1 MSKTRFLKRGDKV
14 LTLFKAKPGLFRI
27 IQIQGN
33 RLSRR
38 LEDLGILSG
47 TVITKIKVKGDKDT
61 APAIRVVT
69 KERKGVLG
77 GGMSLKIWVDYQGSI
92 ITLTSLPPNAT
103 GVVKELSGGQF
114 MVDAVG
120 LLGIREGEEV
130 TFLHRLPP
138 MDYVVRVDGRRIRV
152 GEGAAA
158 KVWGTKE
165 GRPVQLTALG
175 AGRLLVVDK
184 IAGGMTS
191 VEHLEKLG
199 IMPESKIL
207 VEGVEPRQ
215 NIGIGRTR
223 LVLIQSPD
231 GMELWL
237 GEREASNITGVIVT

>member
-1 MSKTRFLKRGDKV
+1 M
-14 LTLFKAKPGLFRI
+14 LTLFNAKPGLFRI
-27 IQIQGN
+27 TQIQGN
-33 RLSRR
+33 RLARR
-38 LEDLGILSG
+38 LEDLGILPG
-47 TVITKIKVKGDKDT
+47 TVITKIKVKSDKDT

-77 GGMSLKIWVDYQGSI
+77 GGMGLKIWVDYQGSI

-158 KVWGTKE
+158 KVWGTKK

-175 AGRLLVVDK
+175 AGRTLVVDK

-191 VEHLEKLG
+191 VEHIEKLG
-199 IMPESKIL
+199 IRPESKIL

-237 GEREASNITGVIVT
+237 GEREASNITGVIVTREKEASQ

>member
-1 MSKTRFLKRGDKV
+1 M
-14 LTLFKAKPGLFRI
+14 LTLFDAKPGLFRI
-27 IQIQGN
+27 KQIQGN
-33 RLSRR
+33 RLARR
-38 LEDLGILSG
+38 LEDLGILPG
-47 TVITKIKVKGDKDT
+47 TVITKIEVKGDKDT

-77 GGMSLKIWVDYQGSI
+77 GGMSLKIWVDYQGSV
-92 ITLTSLPPNAT
+92 ITLASLPPNAT

-114 MVDAVG
+114 MVDAVS

-175 AGRLLVVDK
+175 HGRSLVVDK

-199 IMPESKIL
+199 IIPESKIL

-215 NIGIGRTR
+215 SIGIGRTR
-223 LVLIQSPD
+223 VVLIQSPD

-237 GEREASNITGVIVT
+237 GEREASNITGVMVTGIASQRPVAF

>member
-1 MSKTRFLKRGDKV
+1 M
-14 LTLFKAKPGLFRI
+14 LTLFDAKPGLFRI
-27 IQIQGN
+27 KQIQGN
-33 RLSRR
+33 RLTRL
-38 LEDLGILSG
+38 LEDLGILHG
-47 TVITKIKVKGDKDT
+47 TVITNIEVKGDKDT

-77 GGMSLKIWVDYQGSI
+77 GGMSLKIWVDYQGSV
-92 ITLTSLPPNAT
+92 ITLASLPPNAT

-114 MVDAVG
+114 MVDAVS

-165 GRPVQLTALG
+165 GRLVQLTALG
-175 AGRLLVVDK
+175 HGRSLVVDK

-199 IMPESKIL
+199 VRPETKIL

-215 NIGIGRTR
+215 SIGIGRTR
-223 LVLIQSPD
+223 VVLIQNPD

-237 GEREASNITGVIVT
+237 GEREASNITGVMVAGIASQRPVAF

>member
-1 MSKTRFLKRGDKV
+1 LSKTRFLKRGDKV

>member
-1 MSKTRFLKRGDKV
+1 V
-14 LTLFKAKPGLFRI
+14 LTLFDAKPGLFRI
-27 IQIQGN
+27 MQIQGN
-33 RLSRR
+33 RLARR
-38 LEDLGILSG
+38 LEDLGILPG
-47 TVITKIKVKGDKDT
+47 TVITKVEVKSDKDT

-77 GGMSLKIWVDYQGSI
+77 GGMSLKIWVDYQGSVT
-92 ITLTSLPPNAT
+92 TLASLPPNAT
-103 GVVKELSGGQF
+103 GVVKELSGGKF

-120 LLGIREGEEV
+120 LLGIREGEKV
-130 TFLHRLPP
+130 TLLHRLPP
-138 MDYVVRVDGRRIRV
+138 MDYVVRVDGRRIRI

-165 GRPVQLTALG
+165 GKPVQLTALG
-175 AGRLLVVDK
+175 HGRSLVVEQ

-199 IMPESKIL
+199 VRPESKIL

-215 NIGIGRTR
+215 SIGIGRTR
-223 LVLIQSPD
+223 VVLIQSPD

-237 GEREASNITGVIVT
+237 GERGASNITGVMVT

>member
-1 MSKTRFLKRGDKV
+1 M
-14 LTLFKAKPGLFRI
+14 A
-27 IQIQGN
+27 
-33 RLSRR
+33 
-38 LEDLGILSG
+38 
-47 TVITKIKVKGDKDT
+47 
-61 APAIRVVT
+61 A
-69 KERKGVLG
+69 
-77 GGMSLKIWVDYQGSI
+77 
-92 ITLTSLPPNAT
+92 
-103 GVVKELSGGQF
+103 GQF

-175 AGRLLVVDK
+175 AGRSLVVDK

-199 IMPESKIL
+199 IRPESKIL

>member
-1 MSKTRFLKRGDKV
+1 M

>member
-1 MSKTRFLKRGDKV
+1 M
-14 LTLFKAKPGLFRI
+14 LTLFNAKPGLFRI

-38 LEDLGILSG
+38 LEDLGILPG
-47 TVITKIKVKGDKDT
+47 TVITKIKVKSDKDT

-77 GGMSLKIWVDYQGSI
+77 GGMGLKIWVDYQGSI

-175 AGRLLVVDK
+175 AGRSLVVDK

-199 IMPESKIL
+199 IRPESKIL

-237 GEREASNITGVIVT
+237 GEREASNITGVIVISSTFHREMDGI

>member
-1 MSKTRFLKRGDKV
+1 M
-14 LTLFKAKPGLFRI
+14 LTLFNAKPGLFRI

-38 LEDLGILSG
+38 LEDLGILPG

-77 GGMSLKIWVDYQGSI
+77 GGMSLKIWVDYQGSV
-92 ITLTSLPPNAT
+92 ITLASLPPNAT

-158 KVWGTKE
+158 KVWGTKK

-175 AGRLLVVDK
+175 AGRTLVVDK

-191 VEHLEKLG
+191 VEHIEKLG
-199 IMPESKIL
+199 IRPESKIL

-237 GEREASNITGVIVT
+237 GEREASNITGVIVTREKEASQ